1 MKGGISSL
9 AKIWNKL
16 LEGFVKNSSVKAIS
30 WQSIP
35 TITADELEEI
45 RQFFSRRKFF
55 IFGHA
60 RSGTTLLARLI
71 RLHPS
76 VHCNWQ
82 AHFFTRFP
90 FVHTLV
96 TDPDIHE
103 WLTRRSNRWNQ
114 GKDPSALLLRLTCD
128 FLLEREA
135 AQFGKEIV
143 GDKSPNSLVN
153 GEAVRRAYTI
163 YPDASLIYILRDGRD
178 TILSHRFQSFID
190 SPQYLSKQDLRL
202 RDEFIRQPQPFLQG
216 KKSIFTPKSFLRAV
230 EEWVENV
237 ETTVALGRE
246 LYGER
251 FLIVRYEDL
260 LAKAWEEMQKVWG
273 FVGVSSIEP
282 DLEPALQAE
291 MQENPDAEWQS
302 QKAAQIAQL
311 LRKGQSGS
319 WWELFTPQEK
329 ALFLEKARATL
340 QAWGYPTD
348 TH

>member
-1 MKGGISSL
+1 MKGSFLRRLKQVVLVLRNGDAAEKGNIRT
-9 AKIWNKL
+9 
-16 LEGFVKNSSVKAIS
+16 
-30 WQSIP
+30 IP
-35 TITADELEEI
+35 LITTEEIEEI
-45 RQFFSRRKFF
+45 RRFFPRPKFF

-71 RLHPS
+71 RVHPE

-82 AHFFTRFP
+82 AHFFTRPP
-90 FVHTLV
+90 FLTALV
-96 TDPDIHE
+96 QDQAIGE
-103 WLTRRSNRWNQ
+103 WLGRRSNRWNN
-114 GKDPSALLLRLTCD
+114 GRDLSPVVLRVTAD
-128 FLLEREA
+128 FILEREA
-135 AQFGKEIV
+135 MRLGKSIV

-153 GEAVRRAYTI
+153 GEAVRRAYAI

-178 TILSHRFQSFID
+178 TILSHRFQTFID
-190 SPQYLSKQDLRL
+190 SPQHLSAQDLQL

-216 KKSIFTPKSFLRAV
+216 EKSIFTPKGFLRAV

-246 LYGER
+246 LFGDR

-260 LAKAWEEMQKVWG
+260 LAKVWEEMQKVWR
-273 FVGVSSIEP
+273 FLGVSSIEP

-291 MQENPDAEWQS
+291 RQENPDAEWQN

-319 WWELFTPQEK
+319 WRELFTPQEK

-348 TH
+348 ADR